1 MLFPKLVIFNQRM
14 VIRLLLTPGFFTRR
28 VSYYTVHVFITSL
41 NKIKFIFHN
50 TYKKMLTSNLNYTIL
65 VCTIRIEIHYFF

>member
-50 TYKKMLTSNLNYTIL
+50 TYKKKLTSNLSYTVL